1 MTMFYRQCKFK
12 KDNAYQ
18 TAWIEERGA
27 KVGSLVELKS
37 DNHEKW
43 EVVEVGGRQTAEM
56 VQELASDYKSQR
68 KASDI

>member
-1 MTMFYRQCKFK
+1 MTWYKQCKFK
-12 KDNAYQ
+12 KGDSYQ

-27 KVGSLVELKS
+27 KLGAHVELKS

-43 EVVEVGGRQTAEM
+43 EVVEVGLGRQTAEM
-56 VQELASDYKSQR
+56 VQELSSDYKSQR

>member
-1 MTMFYRQCKFK
+1 MTWYKQCKFK
-12 KDNAYQ
+12 KDNSYQ

-27 KVGSLVELKS
+27 KLGAFVELKS

-43 EVVEVGGRQTAEM
+43 EVVHVGGRTTAEM

>member
-1 MTMFYRQCKFK
+1 MSLMYRQCKFK
-12 KDNAYQ
+12 KGDTYQ

-43 EVVEVGGRQTAEM
+43 EVVFVGGRQTAEM